1 MGKVLI
7 IGNDLKAF
15 TVKGNASVHP
25 KPQFHPTTVIHVPV
39 HTHQVKLFD

>member
-15 TVKGNASVHP
+15 TVKGHANSKP

-39 HTHQVKLFD
+39 HTHPVKLFD